1 MLSQGRI
8 PVRRG
13 NLNRRARV
21 ATVKGV
27 LGEENSVLGDHVKVL
42 GQGTVRHETDRFLHA
57 FHMPR
62 PTEVTRQR
70 ARVRTSR
77 QLQGSTRGFG
87 ASQSNGGCCGQVE
100 AQIG

>member
-1 MLSQGRI
+1 MRG
-8 PVRRG
+8 G

-27 LGEENSVLGDHVKVL
+27 LDEENSVLGDHVKVL

-77 QLQGSTRGFG
+77 RSRVPREDLEPV
-87 ASQSNGGCCGQVE
+87 NGGCCGQVE